1 MLAILF
7 YNRTDVFS
15 YILFILLIPS
25 GLLVA
30 MIIGPIMFL
39 IDNRWHYEVIFICSL
54 VISMLFLYF
63 LGLRLDRREREEV
76 EDE

>member
-7 YNRTDVFS
+7 SSQTDVFS
-15 YILFILLIPS
+15 YVLFILLIPS

-30 MIIGPIMFL
+30 MTIGPIMFL

-54 VISMLFLYF
+54 VISMLFFYF
-63 LGLRLDRREREEV
+63 LGLRLDRREREVV
-76 EDE
+76 EE